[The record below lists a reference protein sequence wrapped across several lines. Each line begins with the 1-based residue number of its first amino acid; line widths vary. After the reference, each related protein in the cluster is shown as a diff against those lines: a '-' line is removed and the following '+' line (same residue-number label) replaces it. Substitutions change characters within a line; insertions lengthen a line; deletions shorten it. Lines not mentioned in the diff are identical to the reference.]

1 MVMRRAGVF
10 GIVLLIAF
18 GVVAGAQSA
27 DVKPLYEKQDTW
39 QTSWQAACES
49 LARLEASE
57 AVERGSVVAPEGVT
71 LGPWH
76 MIGSFSNTDHKQF
89 DTAYPPETETDFDAT
104 YEGIKKS
111 EAKWRL
117 GDRLV
122 DGQVI
127 NLHQHF
133 EITEGAIC
141 YLHRVVTAEKEM
153 EVTLYLGSDDGLAVF
168 LNGKRV
174 HANDVPR
181 GPAADQDKIKVKLNE
196 GDNELLLKI
205 VNRTG
210 GWGYYFNMT
219 PYKGTDA
226 TPPGHNRRVNELW
239 GMVKKDFPIEAPA
252 MDWERE
258 DGIWDA
264 FGSHVGDATVVA
276 RLADAAEASLANAT
290 QKAEWTQKNGWGVDQ
305 ASVVLWSVKELRD
318 DEVSAAMGR
327 SARSA
332 YFSARELSSVA
343 EGLYSLSCGVIAVGD
358 LSESFPG
365 YTGAEA
371 FRGRVRDFSEN
382 ATATAKWVVV
392 AMSSAEAVREADRI
406 DQWQAD
412 IDAAKREA
420 LVENHPLLQFDDLLF
435 IRRKGHHG
443 LPQNWHGNSSLP
455 RTNYDTTISVL
466 ANPATGGE
474 VTDIFAQKPGF
485 VGDIDLHFS
494 GEKFM
499 FSMAGEESPHTYQVY
514 EMSADGADLRQVTT
528 SPYPDVD
535 NYDACYVPDGDIIFC
550 STRNFQA
557 VPCTGPDHVGLL
569 YRADA
574 NGEFVRQLTFDQDHS
589 WHPTMMP
596 DGRVLYTRWE
606 YNDTPHYFSR
616 ILFAMNPDGTEQQA
630 YYATNSYFP
639 NSIFY
644 STPIPNSPTRVVSVV
659 SGHHGNARM
668 GEVAIVD
675 VAQGFKG
682 AEGVVQILPQRHRK
696 PEELIID
703 QYATGQWPQFVMPH
717 PLSDK
722 YFIVSCKPG
731 PSASW
736 GIYLL
741 DVYDNLV
748 PIHTEPGV
756 NLFEPIPL
764 RARAKPRVMPSRV
777 DYSRDDA
784 VVRLEDIYSGP
795 GLAGVP
801 RGTIKK
807 LRIVE
812 PIYRYWGNGDHYG
825 VSHDGTWDVK
835 KIWGTVPV
843 HEDGSA
849 LFSIPANTPIAVQP
863 IDEDNMAY
871 QQMRSWFTAMPGE
884 HVACVGCHEARGAAP
899 APAATMATKAG
910 ISEIEPWYG
919 AARPFRFEDEVQ
931 PILTGKCVTCH
942 DETHRVDLRGID
954 AKPDHR
960 YSIAYSSLHPY
971 VRRAGLESDIHLLP
985 PMEFHASTSKLVQML
1000 RKGHEDVELT
1010 DEEWDRL
1017 STWIDLNVPYHGS
1030 WQEVTRQ
1037 VAPDDLVNR
1046 REIVREADAECRGAL
1061 SQRRGG

>member
-1 MVMRRAGVF
+1 MILRRHVVPCT
-10 GIVLLIAF
+10 VLLIAF
-18 GVVAGAQSA
+18 GALAGAQSA
-27 DVKPLYEKQDTW
+27 DVKQLYEKRATW
-39 QTSWQAACES
+39 QESWQAGCGA
-49 LARLEASE
+49 LATLEAEE
-57 AVERGSVVAPEGVT
+57 ALERGSIIAPEGVT

-89 DTAYPPETETDFDAT
+89 GTAYPPETETDFDAT
-104 YEGIKKS
+104 YGGIKKS

-117 GDRLV
+117 GDKLV
-122 DGQVI
+122 DGQVV

-133 EITEGAIC
+133 KITEGAIC
-141 YLHRVVTAEKEM
+141 YLHRVLTADKEM
-153 EVTLYLGSDDGLAVF
+153 DVTLYLGSDDGLAVF

-181 GPAADQDKIKVKLNE
+181 GPSPDSDKVNVKLIK

-219 PYKGTDA
+219 PYKGSDA
-226 TPPGHNRRVNELW
+226 APPEHNRRINELW
-239 GMVKKDFPIEAPA
+239 GKVRADFPDDTLA

-264 FGSHVGDATVVA
+264 FGSHVGDDVLKGRYEAQTTSRLDSAVEKAGWVREGGDRSRGCAELLENGAKTA
-276 RLADAAEASLANAT
+276 REIADDSLEARRDRYHGARLVSELADAE
-290 QKAEWTQKNGWGVDQ
+290 
-305 ASVVLWSVKELRD
+305 
-318 DEVSAAMGR
+318 
-327 SARSA
+327 
-332 YFSARELSSVA
+332 
-343 EGLYSLSCGVIAVGD
+343 YSLVCALLAIDD
-358 LSESFPG
+358 LSATYPNDYRNADE
-365 YTGAEA
+365 YDKRA
-371 FRGRVRDFSEN
+371 RDLF
-382 ATATAKWVVV
+382 T
-392 AMSSAEAVREADRI
+392 
-406 DQWQAD
+406 QAD
-412 IDAAKREA
+412 GALKGAYAPGIAELNSKITELKREA

-455 RTNYDTTISVL
+455 RTNYDSTISVL
-466 ANPATGGE
+466 ASPAKGGE
-474 VTDIFAQKPGF
+474 VTDIFAQKPAF
-485 VGDIDLHFS
+485 VGDIDLHFG

-499 FSMAGEESPHTYQVY
+499 FSMAGEEAPHTYQVY

-550 STRNFQA
+550 STRSFQA

-569 YRADA
+569 YRANA

-659 SGHHGNARM
+659 SGHHGNPRM

-682 AEGVVQILPQRHRK
+682 AEGVVQLLPQRHRK

-717 PLSDK
+717 PLSEK
-722 YFIVSCKPG
+722 YFIVSCKP
-731 PSASW
+731 SASESW

-748 PIHTEPGV
+748 PIHTEAGV

-764 RARAKPRVMPSRV
+764 RPRPLPRVMPSRV
-777 DYSRDDA
+777 DYTRDDA

-849 LFSIPANTPIAVQP
+849 LFSIPANTPISIQP
-863 IDEDNMAY
+863 IDENNMAY

-884 HVACVGCHEARGAAP
+884 HVACVGCHEARGDAP
-899 APAATMATKAG
+899 PQSATMATTHG
-910 ISEIEPWYG
+910 ISPIEPWYG
-919 AARPFRFEDEVQ
+919 EPRPFRFEDEVQ
-931 PILTGKCVTCH
+931 PILDRKCVTCH
-942 DETHRVDLRGID
+942 DADHRVDLRGIE
-954 AKPDHR
+954 AKRDHK
-960 YSIAYSSLHPY
+960 YSIAYSALHPY

-1000 RKGHEDVELT
+1000 RKGHQDVELT
-1010 DEEWDRL
+1010 GEEWDRIT
-1017 STWIDLNVPYHGS
+1017 TWIDLNVPYHGS
-1030 WQEVTRQ
+1030 WQEVANQ
-1037 VAPDDLVNR
+1037 VAPDDLVDR
-1046 REIVREADAECRGAL
+1046 REAVRRLDAECRSAL
-1061 SQRRGG
+1061 AERRGG